1 MQSQSERCVQRRPL
15 KGNGEE
21 KAVRKRRDG
30 LIVVLELIPGRILR
44 EKDCV
49 VTSRTDR
56 ATIRKRK
63 TTGETQLII
72 DMLIKKEREGRRILR
87 EGNLRISHLKNI
99 SFLYLYLHT
108 YTSLWIVQDQKN
120 HDSDN
125 KYFVFIC
132 YWFKM
137 TKNWVVW
144 FWMKVKLDQCWMV
157 LAAGNSFINLYKL
170 PRRVGQVSSFVSSV
184 WFTNLNWFDFM

>member
-30 LIVVLELIPGRILR
+30 LIVVLELIPRRILR

-72 DMLIKKEREGRRILR
+72 DMLIRKGKRRKKKIKRRKS
-87 EGNLRISHLKNI
+87 E
-99 SFLYLYLHT
+99 
-108 YTSLWIVQDQKN
+108 D
-120 HDSDN
+120 
-125 KYFVFIC
+125 
-132 YWFKM
+132 
-137 TKNWVVW
+137 
-144 FWMKVKLDQCWMV
+144 
-157 LAAGNSFINLYKL
+157 
-170 PRRVGQVSSFVSSV
+170 
-184 WFTNLNWFDFM
+184 